1 MFPEKASY
9 FKYLQ
14 GISQYVI
21 LTSMPYEFLLR
32 EKARAAIRHL
42 TARIQDLV
50 LGAQWLP
57 LLIIAAALYLL
68 GVGVAGVQ
76 WPP

>member
-1 MFPEKASY
+1 
-9 FKYLQ
+9 
-14 GISQYVI
+14 
-21 LTSMPYEFLLR
+21 MPYEFLLR